1 MLSSDVQQELVDPN
15 LLHLPCFLPQMLIE
29 ALTVPGTGA
38 GARMTV
44 TWELLLTLRDLQLS
58 VIQMS

>member
-29 ALTVPGTGA
+29 ALTVPGTGTGA
-38 GARMTV
+38 GMTV
-44 TWELLLTLRDLQLS
+44 TWELLLTLRDLQL
-58 VIQMS
+58 